1 MKNYWNKEELLNFAN
16 ILERKKIPMPL
27 EEYKVIMH
35 DIVVINQ
42 LLKSIKNDKKIGT
55 GYPNPFVRDGII
67 INRDKILDLVP
78 RNLILNYRIPY
89 FFRSKKINEAIERQL
104 FLEFLSEI
112 DYELL
117 EIFDKLIFD
126 NSISLNCTEGEG
138 YVQQL
143 IKFDKFYVS
152 LRDDRWKSFTLVHEI
167 GHIKQLKKCTNM
179 DEIENLHLS
188 LFIETYSKYLELKWA
203 EFLCTKGY
211 NKIGLRIKEEIIN
224 NIYIYTERFYDYM
237 SEDIDNK
244 KVFYGNFIINYIS
257 YLLSIYFLDK
267 PYEEILKLNNL
278 IISKNNYEVLTLLNK
293 QINKKIIQINFD
305 EFVLNYRNEIYKEKT
320 KKKIKRKL

>member
-104 FLEFLSEI
+104 FLEFL
-112 DYELL
+112 
-117 EIFDKLIFD
+117 IFM
-126 NSISLNCTEGEG
+126 
-138 YVQQL
+138 
-143 IKFDKFYVS
+143 
-152 LRDDRWKSFTLVHEI
+152 H
-167 GHIKQLKKCTNM
+167 
-179 DEIENLHLS
+179 
-188 LFIETYSKYLELKWA
+188 
-203 EFLCTKGY
+203 
-211 NKIGLRIKEEIIN
+211 
-224 NIYIYTERFYDYM
+224 
-237 SEDIDNK
+237 
-244 KVFYGNFIINYIS
+244 
-257 YLLSIYFLDK
+257 
-267 PYEEILKLNNL
+267 
-278 IISKNNYEVLTLLNK
+278 
-293 QINKKIIQINFD
+293 
-305 EFVLNYRNEIYKEKT
+305 
-320 KKKIKRKL
+320 

>member
-1 MKNYWNKEELLNFAN
+1 MNYLY
-16 ILERKKIPMPL
+16 P
-27 EEYKVIMH
+27 EY
-35 DIVVINQ
+35 Q
-42 LLKSIKNDKKIGT
+42 
-55 GYPNPFVRDGII
+55 
-67 INRDKILDLVP
+67 
-78 RNLILNYRIPY
+78 
-89 FFRSKKINEAIERQL
+89 
-104 FLEFLSEI
+104 
-112 DYELL
+112 
-117 EIFDKLIFD
+117 
-126 NSISLNCTEGEG
+126 
-138 YVQQL
+138 QQL
-143 IKFDKFYVS
+143 YGQGFY
-152 LRDDRWKSFTLVHEI
+152 LLYI
-167 GHIKQLKKCTNM
+167 
-179 DEIENLHLS
+179 
-188 LFIETYSKYLELKWA
+188 KYLELKWA